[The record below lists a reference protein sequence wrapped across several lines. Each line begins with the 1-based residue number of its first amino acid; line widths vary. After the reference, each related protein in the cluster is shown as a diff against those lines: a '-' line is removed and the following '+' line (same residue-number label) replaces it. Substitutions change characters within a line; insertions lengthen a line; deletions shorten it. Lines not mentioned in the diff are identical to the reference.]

1 MKQIQL
7 RHESDKWVKRV
18 ADMVYKEF
26 VAASGSGMPYEDV
39 FSFFSNAH
47 SETLPVTFIAIIDD
61 ECAGTVSAFE
71 HDCKERPE
79 YKPWLAS
86 LFVEPACRSLGI
98 GQTLIEALLSRLYR
112 SVFEDRACIGLLQK
126 EGLDFRLSLWR
137 MSIYLK
143 IHACIK
149 KDVN

>member
-47 SETLPVTFIAIIDD
+47 SETLPVTFIAILMTNAR
-61 ECAGTVSAFE
+61 ERFRHLNMTAKNGPSTSPGWHRFLSNRPAAAWASAK
-71 HDCKERPE
+71 H
-79 YKPWLAS
+79 
-86 LFVEPACRSLGI
+86 
-98 GQTLIEALLSRLYR
+98 
-112 SVFEDRACIGLLQK
+112 
-126 EGLDFRLSLWR
+126 
-137 MSIYLK
+137 
-143 IHACIK
+143 
-149 KDVN
+149 